1 MSGLLPL
8 SHLLPIFLMQAFH
21 TAGLEIEVK
30 KQQAVFLHCS
40 FRTGSSLLGE
50 LFNNN
55 PNSFYVFEPLIG
67 APPERYTHVRDH
79 FRSLS
84 NCSNCSV
91 NLKTCSILLKLK
103 LYHYQY
109 VQILGIVTVGDTVD
123 GTVPCS

>member
-8 SHLLPIFLMQAFH
+8 SHLLPIFLLQAFH
-21 TAGLEIEVK
+21 TGGLEIEVNLK

-67 APPERYTHVRDH
+67 APPERYTHVLEDIVNTCSSKYWGLMD
-79 FRSLS
+79 RSNSFKDNSTVFS
-84 NCSNCSV
+84 NCLFS
-91 NLKTCSILLKLK
+91 KLLVIKRE
-103 LYHYQY
+103 
-109 VQILGIVTVGDTVD
+109 
-123 GTVPCS
+123 PR